1 MHARGAAA
9 ASRNSAVVLP
19 ANIGPTYTTSFP
31 RASTDISV
39 CKTKP
44 PPGMK
49 TRAQCRRAAEEIK
62 NAEPAEPA
70 DADAPYNHV
79 SSPDMTAAI
88 FGVAVVSATFL
99 ILAGILFRE
108 VWA

>member
-1 MHARGAAA
+1 
-9 ASRNSAVVLP
+9 
-19 ANIGPTYTTSFP
+19 
-31 RASTDISV
+31 
-39 CKTKP
+39 
-44 PPGMK
+44 MK

-62 NAEPAEPA
+62 IAEPA

-99 ILAGILFRE
+99 VLAGILFRE